1 MEEQRQSGKM
11 LSVGTHRWLTV
22 IAIAVGVIVII
33 AIALVAFVVIFMLL
47 SGGEPP
53 FIHSNPSIPGR

>member
-1 MEEQRQSGKM
+1 M

-22 IAIAVGVIVII
+22 IAIAVGVVVII